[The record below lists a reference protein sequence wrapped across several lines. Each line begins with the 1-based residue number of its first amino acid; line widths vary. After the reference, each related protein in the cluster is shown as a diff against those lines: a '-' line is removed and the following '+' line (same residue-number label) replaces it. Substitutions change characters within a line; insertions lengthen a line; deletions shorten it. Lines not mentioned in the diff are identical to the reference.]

1 MAAPSLARARTHLKG
16 GRSGGLQHAVRTL
29 PGRQGRV
36 ALAPAGAP
44 RLAAVFRSGL
54 MDLDLGFS
62 STEGD
67 AANFFVSVSRS
78 QSGFQMTNFQ
88 TQ

>member
-1 MAAPSLARARTHLKG
+1 
-16 GRSGGLQHAVRTL
+16 
-29 PGRQGRV
+29 
-36 ALAPAGAP
+36 
-44 RLAAVFRSGL
+44 

-88 TQ
+88 TQY